1 MSAIIDPAAKAKWVL
16 ETIGIRNI
24 PAPHLDEIAHNEHI
38 HIMRRSL
45 SSEKGL
51 SGTLVYR
58 GDKKG
63 ILINT
68 YIDNV
73 GRHNFTFAH
82 ELGHYFLRHRPT
94 YISDGES
101 GFRCSN
107 QDIEAVHGNPSNEI
121 EANRFAV
128 ELLMPEALFKPL
140 MAGSLFDFTLMGS
153 LANQFYVSKHTSGN
167 RILDF
172 IRDPYILIC
181 TKGLTITAMKYSRSA
196 RAHWIAHKTIPP
208 ATGAY
213 NAVLGRYNQ
222 GSFSL
227 SDTTNWLKR
236 CDTNIKIYEWTKVD
250 YSHNVAMTILKI
262 E

>member
-1 MSAIIDPAAKAKWVL
+1 MSTAIDPTVKAKWVL
-16 ETIGIRNI
+16 ETMGIRDI

-38 HIMRRSL
+38 YIMRRSL

-58 GDKKG
+58 GYKKG

-82 ELGHYFLRHRPT
+82 ELGHYFLQHRPT

-107 QDIEAVHGNPSNEI
+107 QDLEAAHGHQSQEI
-121 EANRFAV
+121 DANRFAV

-140 MAGSLFDFTLMGS
+140 IAGSIFDFTLMSS
-153 LANQFYVSKHTSGN
+153 LANQFYVSKHSSGN

-181 TKGLTITAMKYSRSA
+181 TKGLNITTVKCSRSA
-196 RAHWIAHKTIPP
+196 RAHWIAQKTIPL

-213 NAVLGRYNQ
+213 DAIVGKYNQ
-222 GSFSL
+222 SSFSL
-227 SDTTNWLKR
+227 SDATKWFNR
-236 CDTNIKIYEWTKVD
+236 CNAGTKVYEWTRGD
-250 YSHNVAMTILKI
+250 YAHNVAMTILKI